1 MFASNAIKTKAKIPI
16 NPITLN
22 FLLRTLKVIVVKTII
37 RRRAAA
43 LDDITK
49 IVTIIERATNKGS
62 SFSFLVLDLKILSR
76 QKTVDM
82 TQKNPR

>member
-16 NPITLN
+16 NPIILN
-22 FLLRTLKVIVVKTII
+22 FLLKTLKAIVIKTII
-37 RRRAAA
+37 RRRTAV
-43 LDDITK
+43 LDDIKK